1 MFYTLN
7 MKIYEIIIR
16 LSMMR
21 RFHSFAINVICTVFA
36 IISQFCY
43 YFNCFLDIQLDTL
56 DFRRG
61 Y

>member
-1 MFYTLN
+1 MV
-7 MKIYEIIIR
+7 
-16 LSMMR
+16 R
-21 RFHSFAINVICTVFA
+21 RFHSFAVICIAFA

-56 DFRRG
+56 DFRRR

>member
-7 MKIYEIIIR
+7 KKIYEIIIR
-16 LSMMR
+16 LSMMH
-21 RFHSFAINVICTVFA
+21 RFHSFA

-43 YFNCFLDIQLDTL
+43 YFHCFLDIQLDTL